1 MQKYILSID
10 QGTTSTRSMVFD
22 NEFKII
28 GSSQK
33 EFKQFFPK
41 DGCVEHDP
49 LEIMDTV
56 YTTVKETIE
65 NASIGIDEILSI
77 GIVNQRETCSSLE
90 QNNRET
96 HL

>member
-22 NEFKII
+22 SEFKII

-56 YTTVKETIE
+56 
-65 NASIGIDEILSI
+65 
-77 GIVNQRETCSSLE
+77 
-90 QNNRET
+90 
-96 HL
+96 